1 MQLLTLDFLNIFG
14 TAVVVPLILAAI
26 ATIIVRVGK
35 PAGVSAGTVFFA
47 IFAFSVLGFVAG
59 KVMSNSRDSAVGAV
73 LPAVLT
79 LLGGV
84 TVYVMGVKEARFQG
98 QVSAMLLC
106 FALSLFIGSHFGAQL
121 RYDYEVFLNDPRL
134 SARHDDIAEDMRLQ
148 LDLKRLSN
156 YVTVEHLK
164 KDFETKYGV
173 QLTGFEHGGV
183 AADKPSA
190 TGKKKPD

>member
-1 MQLLTLDFLNIFG
+1 MQLLTVDFLNIFG
-14 TAVVVPLILAAI
+14 TAVVVPLVLATI
-26 ATIIVRVGK
+26 ATIIVRALK
-35 PAGVSAGTVFFA
+35 PAGVSVGIVFFA
-47 IFAFSVLGFVAG
+47 IFAFSVLGFVTG

-84 TVYVMGVKEARFQG
+84 SAYVIGVKDARMQG

-134 SARHDDIAEDMRLQ
+134 SARHDDLAEDLRLQ

-156 YVTVEHLK
+156 YLTVERLK

-173 QLTGFEHGGV
+173 QLAGFEHSGV
-183 AADKPSA
+183 AAAKPVSIE
-190 TGKKKPD
+190 KK

>member
-1 MQLLTLDFLNIFG
+1 MQLLTVDFLNILG
-14 TAVVVPLILAAI
+14 TAVIVPLVLATI
-26 ATIIVRVGK
+26 ATIIVRVLK
-35 PAGVSAGTVFFA
+35 PAGVSAGVVFFA
-47 IFAFSVLGFVAG
+47 IFAFSVLGFVTG
-59 KVMSNSRDSAVGAV
+59 KVMSNSRNSAVGAV

-84 TVYVMGVKEARFQG
+84 SAYVIGIKEARMQG

-134 SARHDDIAEDMRLQ
+134 SARHDDMAEELRLQ
-148 LDLKRLSN
+148 LDLKRLAN

-164 KDFETKYGV
+164 KDFETKYGI
-173 QLTGFEHGGV
+173 QLAGFTHGG
-183 AADKPSA
+183 AAAEKPAS
-190 TGKKKPD
+190 TEKK